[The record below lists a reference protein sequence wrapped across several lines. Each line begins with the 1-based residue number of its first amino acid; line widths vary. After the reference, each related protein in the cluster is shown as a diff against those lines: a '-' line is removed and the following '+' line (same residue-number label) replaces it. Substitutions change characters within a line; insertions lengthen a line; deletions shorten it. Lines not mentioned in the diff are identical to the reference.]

1 MSDCR
6 PVDALLS
13 RVKIKT
19 KVTPAYA
26 PKGEGHWV
34 AKPDK
39 PELYEIMR
47 DREKAKE

>member
-1 MSDCR
+1 MSDSR

-26 PKGEGHWV
+26 PKGEGPFV
-34 AKPDK
+34 AKPYR
-39 PELYEIMR
+39 PEFYELNR